1 MSRYFTFEDQL
12 KLRTQSY
19 MLIGIAWLMGAI
31 SLWAYA
37 NMEPQVQRFS
47 ALFAT
52 FLIIAK
58 VIGFCGWR
66 DYSKSKGYNAAYGLF
81 SFIPVLGEMFL
92 VFLHDR
98 WQEQPVP
105 KITQQ
110 KQAW

>member
-12 KLRTQSY
+12 KLRTQAY

-37 NMEPQVQRFS
+37 NMEFQVQRFS
-47 ALFAT
+47 VVFAA

-58 VIGFCGWR
+58 LIGFCGWR
-66 DYSKSKGYNAAYGLF
+66 DYAKSKGYHSAYGLF

-92 VFLHDR
+92 VFMHDR
-98 WQEQPVP
+98 WLDQPVP
-105 KITQQ
+105 RIKAQ